1 MVESNPNFLEEALK
15 HLAREGRS
23 KGSNAVDMLHAAI
36 VGAVED
42 SCDKELDSLI
52 WDAIQC
58 CREFHVIEVRL
69 HNSGL
74 CSQGWEVSRY
84 SLGRAWIEAPFWL
97 GIGIFMYLVY

>member
-58 CREFHVIEVRL
+58 CREIHISDMMFHNNAL
-69 HNSGL
+69 FS
-74 CSQGWEVSRY
+74 
-84 SLGRAWIEAPFWL
+84 SLAKFKI
-97 GIGIFMYLVY
+97 

>member
-58 CREFHVIEVRL
+58 CREIHVIEVIF

-74 CSQGWEVSRY
+74 CSSFGQFG
-84 SLGRAWIEAPFWL
+84 GRSNF
-97 GIGIFMYLVY
+97 

>member
-58 CREFHVIEVRL
+58 CREIHIDVIF
-69 HNSGL
+69 HNSAL
-74 CSQGWEVSRY
+74 CSFTAQFN
-84 SLGRAWIEAPFWL
+84 I
-97 GIGIFMYLVY
+97 